1 MVQIIHSRG
10 DHWIVAT
17 SVNVETANQVKIFDS
32 IYDCIDEDT
41 CKIISNIF
49 GSSAIPCTIKIRKQ
63 SGVDDCGLFA
73 IANAASICF
82 GQDPAANVF
91 DQSLMRLH
99 LAQCID
105 KKMITLFP
113 TLN

>member
-49 GSSAIPCTIKIRKQ
+49 GSSAIPCTVKILKQ